1 LWGIFVVIR
10 LACFLLKR
18 IHMNVQR
25 VDNHVH
31 VSHLTISRRFTMSDQ
46 GRQVAKVAAL
56 VAGGAVIGA
65 GIGLLFAPQTGAETR
80 RDVGRY
86 AKKAQVRATRWGRSV
101 QSGVKEVMDRSK
113 TLIQRD
119 AQRLRIE
126 AV

>member
-1 LWGIFVVIR
+1 MSVQGAGNHIFHSTV
-10 LACFLLKR
+10 
-18 IHMNVQR
+18 
-25 VDNHVH
+25 
-31 VSHLTISRRFTMSDQ
+31 SRRFTMSDQ

-56 VAGGAVIGA
+56 VAGGAVVGA

-86 AKKAQVRATRWGRSV
+86 AKKAQLQATRWSRSV

-113 TLIQRD
+113 SLIRKDNQRP
-119 AQRLRIE
+119 RIE

>member
-1 LWGIFVVIR
+1 
-10 LACFLLKR
+10 
-18 IHMNVQR
+18 
-25 VDNHVH
+25 
-31 VSHLTISRRFTMSDQ
+31 MSDQ

-65 GIGLLFAPQTGAETR
+65 GFGLLFAPQAGAETR

-86 AKKAQVRATRWGRSV
+86 AKKAQLQATRWSRAV

-113 TLIQRD
+113 SLIRKD
-119 AQRLRIE
+119 DQRLRIE

>member
-1 LWGIFVVIR
+1 MGDFRGFSSGTLTAEGIG
-10 LACFLLKR
+10 
-18 IHMNVQR
+18 MSVQR
-25 VDNHVH
+25 AGNQILQ
-31 VSHLTISRRFTMSDQ
+31 LTVTRRVTMSDQ
-46 GRQVAKVAAL
+46 GRQAAKVAAL

-86 AKKAQVRATRWGRSV
+86 AKKAQLQATRWSRSV

-113 TLIQRD
+113 ALIQKD
-119 AQRLRIE
+119 VQRPRIE

>member
-1 LWGIFVVIR
+1 
-10 LACFLLKR
+10 
-18 IHMNVQR
+18 
-25 VDNHVH
+25 
-31 VSHLTISRRFTMSDQ
+31 MSDQ

-65 GIGLLFAPQTGAETR
+65 GIGLLFAPQAGAETR

-86 AKKAQVRATRWGRSV
+86 AKKAQLQATRWSRAV

-113 TLIQRD
+113 SLIRKD
-119 AQRLRIE
+119 DQRLRIE